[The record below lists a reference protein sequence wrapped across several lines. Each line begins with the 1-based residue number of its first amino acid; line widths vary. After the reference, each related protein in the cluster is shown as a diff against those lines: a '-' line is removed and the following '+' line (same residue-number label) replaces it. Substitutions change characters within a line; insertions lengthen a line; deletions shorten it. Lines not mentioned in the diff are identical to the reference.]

1 MADVSDISRY
11 ASNVHCYWIESATY
25 MQRELFVSVARL
37 MSNVREAGGSGSEEL
52 KKYAPPLPQQFCDSC
67 MVVKKNPDR
76 KIYTYIIEYKE
87 FQFE

>member
-1 MADVSDISRY
+1 
-11 ASNVHCYWIESATY
+11 

-67 MVVKKNPDR
+67 MVVKKTQIE
-76 KIYTYIIEYKE
+76 KYIHISLNIRNFNLNKLLLEIC
-87 FQFE
+87 